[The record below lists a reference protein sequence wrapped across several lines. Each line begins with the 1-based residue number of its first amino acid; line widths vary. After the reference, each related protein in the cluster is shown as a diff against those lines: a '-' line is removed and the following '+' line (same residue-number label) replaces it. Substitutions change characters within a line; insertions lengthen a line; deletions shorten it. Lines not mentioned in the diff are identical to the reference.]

1 MLGDGAQ
8 WGRDCAALE
17 KYLEMVVSHPVTTS
31 GPLSPPAAVTLPSAD
46 PRQGRAPHGL
56 PGAGRGPRA
65 ARQAA
70 ARLAV
75 RGAGPL
81 GRQEHRRQGQRRVV
95 RAGAGVGRRLQH
107 SYQVTVRPVCGL
119 DDRVS
124 VQGRLG
130 QDERRDQ
137 RAAAAGA
144 AAGPPGRRPQHH
156 RGRQR
161 GGQRSA
167 DRSNNLSIFCTAG

>member
-1 MLGDGAQ
+1 MGPGLRRAGEVSGDGGQPPGNKQ
-8 WGRDCAALE
+8 WPA
-17 KYLEMVVSHPVTTS
+17 VTTRGCNPSLCRSSARTRTSRTSWS
-31 GPLSPPAAVTLPSAD
+31 GPRPRCGPASCGAAGCPGCGTAGTPGTSPPRTATSGSGGSGSGPPPTTLISSNSEACVW
-46 PRQGRAPHGL
+46 G
-56 PGAGRGPRA
+56 
-65 ARQAA
+65 
-70 ARLAV
+70 
-75 RGAGPL
+75 
-81 GRQEHRRQGQRRVV
+81 
-95 RAGAGVGRRLQH
+95 
-107 SYQVTVRPVCGL
+107 